1 MFVTDFGQ
9 TVTMK
14 DNRLQAQDGTNE
26 SSMYFIDPSHLTQS
40 FLRGYQVEPLAKTG
54 LSDKRLMSCEYSLKC
69 YSEKSQGAI
78 YCIDESAAVV
88 A

>member
-1 MFVTDFGQ
+1 VFVTDFGQ
-9 TVTMK
+9 TVMMK
-14 DNRLQAQDGTNE
+14 DNRLQAVDATDT
-26 SSMYFIDPSHLTQS
+26 SSMYLVDPSHITQS

-54 LSDKRLMSCEYSLKC
+54 LSEKRLMSAEWALKV

-78 YCIDESAAVV
+78 LAIDETTAMV